1 MNKSNA
7 LIDWKKAPVYITGA
21 INYTT
26 LHYRKGNSILV
37 SYTLKAV
44 LSQFTGLVR
53 IHKNAA
59 VQLSYIKR
67 YEYSWIERRMT
78 IWLKDGTRLSVS
90 RRLMSEVKSQLL
102 HPQPAERVRS
112 D

>member
-1 MNKSNA
+1 MVKPSGINWN
-7 LIDWKKAPVYITGA
+7 APVVYA
-21 INYTT
+21 VASENYTT

-37 SYTLKAV
+37 SYTLKFV
-44 LSQFTGLVR
+44 MSRFTGLVR

-102 HPQPAERVRS
+102 HPQPAERVRPA
-112 D
+112 